1 MKTNIKTTTLML
13 ASLLLII
20 GLMGCDGDLPSDPN
34 KAILGKWMDLG
45 TSVSPY
51 TSRGDYMEFYKHGRM
66 SVKRKDGVVIGYT
79 YYIRET
85 TPEDHKSTPYIL
97 HLRRQ
102 DGFFEDDNT
111 LEFNGKRMI
120 IHNFGGFGVVG
131 AVRTE
136 LIKK

>member
-1 MKTNIKTTTLML
+1 MIICSSLML
-13 ASLLLII
+13 S
-20 GLMGCDGDLPSDPN
+20 MGMVGCNDDLPSDPN

-66 SVKRKDGVVIGYT
+66 SVKRKDGVVIDYT

-85 TPEDHKSTPYIL
+85 TPEDQKTTPYIL
-97 HLRRQ
+97 HLKDQ
-102 DGFFEDDNT
+102 YGFMEDDNT
-111 LEFNGKRMI
+111 LEFKGKRMI

-131 AVRTE
+131 AART
-136 LIKK
+136 

>member
-1 MKTNIKTTTLML
+1 MIIAILVSLML
-13 ASLLLII
+13 TF
-20 GLMGCDGDLPSDPN
+20 GFVGCDDDLPSDPN

-51 TSRGDYMEFYKHGRM
+51 TSKGDIMEFYKHGRM
-66 SVKRKDGVVIGYT
+66 SVKRKDGVVIDYT

-97 HLRRQ
+97 HLRDLSDQ
-102 DGFFEDDNT
+102 YGLFNDDDNT
-111 LEFNGKRMI
+111 LEFKGKRMI
-120 IHNFGGFGVVG
+120 ITKFEPVGYVG
-131 AVRTE
+131 AKRTE